1 MPWLWQAFS
10 QPMKFL
16 ETSDTQS
23 SPLLHICTL
32 PWGTVSGVS
41 SADTTLPW
49 AGGRPV
55 GLAVL
60 VPEDDELLDELEEEE
75 LELEELLELDEL
87 LELELE
93 LELVLELDELL
104 EDEFGGESE
113 LSPPQAASVSAMTA
127 AAAID

>member
-87 LELELE
+87 LELEL
-93 LELVLELDELL
+93 DELL